1 MVVNM
6 SSQTAP
12 IACRSLTKVFD
23 GPAAVDDLSFE
34 VAPGTITG
42 FVGANGAGK
51 TTTMRMLLGL
61 VTPTAGEALVK
72 GRPYRDLHEPRRQV
86 GAVVDGPGAH
96 PGHTAR
102 THLGIIATAG
112 RLPLRRVGEVLAAVE
127 LGEHAGRRVG
137 GFSTGMRQ
145 RLALA
150 GALLGDPDVLI
161 LDEPA
166 NGLDPPGIIW
176 MRGLLRRLAAE
187 GRAIL
192 VSSHLLAELA
202 EVADRVVIIDRGR
215 LVADATL
222 DELLSGSGPVVE
234 LRCADP
240 AAAAGAL
247 VAAGA
252 SVERDGDLLV
262 VSGASAREVGE
273 VVSRAGAGPI
283 HRLAERA
290 TRIEDAYL
298 ALAGSLG
305 TPSRPTV
312 ADARGAS

>member
-1 MVVNM
+1 M

-12 IACRSLTKVFD
+12 VACRSLTKVFD
-23 GPAAVDDLSFE
+23 GRPVVDDVSFE
-34 VAPGTITG
+34 VPAGTITG

-61 VTPTAGEALVK
+61 VAPTAGDALID
-72 GRPYRDLHEPRRQV
+72 GRPYRSLDGPRCRV

-102 THLGIIATAG
+102 AHLGIIATAA
-112 RLPLRRVGEVLAAVE
+112 RLPLSRVGEVLDLVGLA
-127 LGEHAGRRVG
+127 EHAGRRVG

-150 GALLGDPDVLI
+150 GALLGDPGVLI

-176 MRGLLRRLAAE
+176 MRDVLAGLAAE
-187 GRAIL
+187 GRAVL

-215 LVADATL
+215 LVADAPL
-222 DELLSGSGPVVE
+222 DELLRAGGTAVE
-234 LRCADP
+234 LACADP
-240 AAAAGAL
+240 GAAAAAL

-252 SVERDGDLLV
+252 SVGRDGDLLV
-262 VSGASAREVGE
+262 VSAMAAREIGE
-273 VVSRAGAGPI
+273 IVARAGAGPV

-290 TRIEDAYL
+290 ARFEDAYL
-298 ALAGSLG
+298 ALAGSLA
-305 TPSRPTV
+305 TPP
-312 ADARGAS
+312 AAPPAGAREAS